1 MTGVYNEVA
10 TTKIIA
16 VEQLAQL
23 FLIMSDEHSLAPNIQ
38 AIDVQLQPGSTDFQA
53 DMRLITKIATILRAP
68 DHLLIVQAKED
79 ISEAAHQSTTICV
92 YTGALGERQINN
104 LDPPWVRFIRPREKY
119 SIFGVSPV
127 HRVFQKGTNDPEDTL
142 EILAEQDGVK
152 ITAGALSL
160 AFSDALRG
168 VEINAGSMVFEG
180 KVVALEIW
188 KVGYEE

>member
-1 MTGVYNEVA
+1 MAA
-10 TTKIIA
+10 TSKIVP
-16 VEQLAQL
+16 VEQFAQL
-23 FLIMSDEHSLAPNIQ
+23 FLIMSGGYGLAPNIR

-53 DMRLITKIATILRAP
+53 DMRHSTNIATVLRAP
-68 DHLLIVQAKED
+68 NHLLIVQAKED

-92 YTGALGERQINN
+92 YTGALGEPQIDD
-104 LDPPWVRFIRPREKY
+104 LDPTRVRFLRHGEKY
-119 SIFGVSPV
+119 SIFELSPV

-142 EILAEQDGVK
+142 EVLVEQDGVK

-160 AFSDALRG
+160 AFSDALRR
-168 VEINAGSMVFEG
+168 VEINAGSMVCKG